1 MEGKCRGVAKY
12 CLLLELLDM
21 LWWILYEEDF
31 WYFIINQVFMS
42 HFKTLNI
49 WITFFIYTWWAILCW
64 MKHKNRDLD
73 ETNINLKNENNMKFC
88 ENGQDHFHIF
98 IL

>member
-1 MEGKCRGVAKY
+1 
-12 CLLLELLDM
+12 
-21 LWWILYEEDF
+21 
-31 WYFIINQVFMS
+31 
-42 HFKTLNI
+42 
-49 WITFFIYTWWAILCW
+49 